1 MKLTRYTPSSCGS
14 SGLARAAGFDQF
26 LRNPFAGYQAM
37 NSLFDLGSFFGNAAG
52 VQLATDVFE
61 DADNFYARFEV
72 PGVKKEDVKLD
83 LNNGLLSVTVEKR
96 EKSESG
102 EQVRTATRSL
112 SVPESVATDKVGAKL
127 EDGVLT
133 VTLPKQ
139 EDRKPR
145 SIQVA

>member
-1 MKLTRYTPSSCGS
+1 MKLTRYTPSNYGS
-14 SGLARAAGFDQF
+14 RATSLDQF
-26 LRNPFAGYQAM
+26 FRNPFFGQQAM
-37 NSLFDLGSFFGNAAG
+37 NSLFDLGSFFGTTAG

-96 EKSESG
+96 EKTEDG
-102 EQVRTATRSL
+102 EQARSATRSL
-112 SVPESVATDKVGAKL
+112 SVPESVAPDKVSAKL

-145 SIQVA
+145 TIQVA